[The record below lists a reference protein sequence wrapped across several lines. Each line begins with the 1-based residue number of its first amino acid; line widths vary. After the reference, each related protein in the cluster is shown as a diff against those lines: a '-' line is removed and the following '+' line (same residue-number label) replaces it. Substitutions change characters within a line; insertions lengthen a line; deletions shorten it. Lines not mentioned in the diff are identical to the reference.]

1 MIAEIQFKNAQ
12 KAAALRHGIAMRKHL
27 IHGGSEGDL
36 EVRRTTFFLDPC
48 HGCPS
53 GCVDLASAWSLCAWA
68 APLLRGACAAFRSL
82 IAWLLLFA
90 QTCTC
95 WQNEESDSGDDT
107 DDDW

>member
-53 GCVDLASAWSLCAWA
+53 GCVYLATAWSLCAWA
-68 APLLRGACAAFRSL
+68 APLLRGACAL
-82 IAWLLLFA
+82 
-90 QTCTC
+90 
-95 WQNEESDSGDDT
+95 SDL
-107 DDDW
+107 

>member
-36 EVRRTTFFLDPC
+36 EVRHTRVFLRPLPRVSVWLC
-48 HGCPS
+48 LPGVCLVS
-53 GCVDLASAWSLCAWA
+53 LRLGGAATAWGV
-68 APLLRGACAAFRSL
+68 RAFRSL
-82 IAWLLLFA
+82 IAWLLLSA

>member
-36 EVRRTTFFLDPC
+36 EVHHTTFFLRPLPRQLFVWLC
-48 HGCPS
+48 LS
-53 GCVDLASAWSLCAWA
+53 GVCLVSLRLGDASTAWGGLSGSDRMAV
-68 APLLRGACAAFRSL
+68 R
-82 IAWLLLFA
+82 FA

-95 WQNEESDSGDDT
+95 WQNEESEDDDDD

>member
-53 GCVDLASAWSLCAWA
+53 GCVYLASAWSLCAWA
-68 APLLRGACAAFRSL
+68 VPRLRGAGGLSGSDRMAVAV
-82 IAWLLLFA
+82 A

-95 WQNEESDSGDDT
+95 WQNEDPSSDDDD